1 MLKATSRRL
10 LSARRRGLSLVYLS
24 VLFTVLILFVS
35 LAVDLGRAQLA
46 KSQLRAAADAAAMYG
61 AKGVS
66 DGTYASKAIAVAGQ
80 NYVDGSTLTLLAGD
94 VTTVTWNSSSGTI
107 TPGNPSPNAVQV
119 VARRLNSRGT
129 GIPLMFAGVLG
140 RRTLDISVTS
150 IARYSAATSVT
161 AVANSKGNP
170 WLAGM
175 PAGSTG
181 NSYDTAPAN
190 SPTLVNSSLTLAAG
204 AALHFSFSGSASYK
218 PTAVA
223 NGADGDLTRMIY
235 NCWYDGF
242 SVGRENGKS
251 NLTAPIGAVV
261 GVFLDDTQPDLDTD
275 PLPADLD
282 FSTAA
287 SRDFSS
293 LSPQLRQPF
302 YIGDGKRADGTT
314 LQDFIVPAGATR
326 FYIGI
331 MDGQQWS
338 DNSGSFSTTLAQP
351 AVVSIVR

>member
-1 MLKATSRRL
+1 MARGFRNPEESF
-10 LSARRRGLSLVYLS
+10 RRRGLSSIYLIVAFS
-24 VLFTVLILFVS
+24 VLVLFTS

-46 KSQLRAAADAAAMYG
+46 KTQLRSAADAAAMYAARG
-61 AKGVS
+61 IS
-66 DGTYASKAIAVAGQ
+66 DGTYVSKAIAVAAQ
-80 NYVDGSTLTLLAGD
+80 NNVDGSPLTLLSGD
-94 VTTVTWNSSSGTI
+94 VASITWNSASGKI
-107 TPGNPSPNAVQV
+107 VAGNPSPNAVQV
-119 VARRLNSRGT
+119 VAKRINSRGT
-129 GIPLMFAGVLG
+129 GILFAGIVG
-140 RRTLDISVTS
+140 KHTLDISATS
-150 IARYSAATSVT
+150 IARYTAASNVT

-175 PAGSTG
+175 PNGSTG

-190 SPTLVNSSLTLAAG
+190 SPTLVNSGLTLAAG

-235 NCWYDGF
+235 NCWYNGF
-242 SVGRENGKS
+242 SVGRENGKA

-314 LQDFIVPAGATR
+314 LQDFIVPTGATR

>member
-1 MLKATSRRL
+1 MPLRANRKRAGI
-10 LSARRRGLSLVYLS
+10 A
-24 VLFTVLILFVS
+24 LIYVFFAMVAIIGMVS

-46 KSQLRAAADAAAMYG
+46 KTQLRAAADAAAMYG
-61 AKGVS
+61 AKGIA

-94 VTTVTWNSSSGTI
+94 VTSVTWNTSSGNI
-107 TPGNPSPNAVQV
+107 VSGNPTPNAVQV
-119 VARRLNSRGT
+119 VAKRVNSRGT
-129 GIPLMFAGVLG
+129 AIPLLFGGIFG
-140 RRTLDISVTS
+140 RRNVDLSVTS
-150 IARYSAATSVT
+150 IARYSAATSVS

-175 PAGSTG
+175 PNGSTG
-181 NSYDTAPAN
+181 NSYDKAPAN
-190 SPTLVNSSLTLAAG
+190 SPTLVNSGLTLAPG

-223 NGADGDLTRMIY
+223 NGADGDLSRMIY

-242 SVGRENGKS
+242 SVGRENGKA

-261 GVFLDDTQPDLDTD
+261 GVFLDDTQPNLETD

-287 SRDFSS
+287 SRNFSS
-293 LSPQLRQPF
+293 LSPELRQPF

-314 LQDFIVPAGATR
+314 LQDFVVPNGATR

-338 DNSGSFSTTLAQP
+338 DNSGSFSTTLSQP
-351 AVVSIVR
+351 AVIAIVR

>member
-1 MLKATSRRL
+1 MPLRANRKRAGI
-10 LSARRRGLSLVYLS
+10 A
-24 VLFTVLILFVS
+24 LIYVFFAMVAIIGMVS

-46 KSQLRAAADAAAMYG
+46 KTQLRAAADAAAMYG
-61 AKGVS
+61 AKGIA

-94 VTTVTWNSSSGTI
+94 VTSVTWNTSSGNI
-107 TPGNPSPNAVQV
+107 VSGNPTPNAVQV
-119 VARRLNSRGT
+119 VAKRVNSRGT
-129 GIPLMFAGVLG
+129 AIPLLFGGIFG
-140 RRTLDISVTS
+140 RRNVDLSVTS
-150 IARYSAATSVT
+150 IARYSAATSVS

-175 PAGSTG
+175 PNGSTG
-181 NSYDTAPAN
+181 NSYDKAPAN
-190 SPTLVNSSLTLAAG
+190 SPTLVNSGLTLAPG

-223 NGADGDLTRMIY
+223 NGADGDLSRMIY

-242 SVGRENGKS
+242 SVGRENGKA

-261 GVFLDDTQPDLDTD
+261 GVFLDDTQPNLETD

-293 LSPQLRQPF
+293 LSPELRQPF

-314 LQDFIVPAGATR
+314 LQDFVVPNGATR

-338 DNSGSFSTTLAQP
+338 DNSGSFSTTLSQP
-351 AVVSIVR
+351 AVIAIVR